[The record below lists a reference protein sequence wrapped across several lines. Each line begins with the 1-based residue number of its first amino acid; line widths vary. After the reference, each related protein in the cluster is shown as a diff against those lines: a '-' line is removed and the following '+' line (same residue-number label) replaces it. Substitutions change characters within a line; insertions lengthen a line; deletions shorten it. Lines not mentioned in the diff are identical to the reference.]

1 MKPLTTYTPIKD
13 LNVGD
18 FVLLKP
24 HDLNLVPFL
33 MGRVEGDVI
42 KNEENEYF
50 KMVRIQWWVLVKK
63 GSNLDEQHLYE
74 DCWSGKWKCNLVDSQ
89 QCLDIST
96 ILLSFPIQKNT
107 TNKSQIS
114 ILVVY
119 VGKTKINFDVANASI
134 NLWRMLVTL
143 IILYLQF
150 FNVFCVIIL
159 IGLPF

>member
-1 MKPLTTYTPIKD
+1 MKPLTIYMPIKY

-42 KNEENEYF
+42 KNEENKYF

-74 DCWSGKWKCNLVDSQ
+74 DCWRGKWKCNLVDSQ

-96 ILLSFPIQKNT
+96 IF
-107 TNKSQIS
+107 
-114 ILVVY
+114 
-119 VGKTKINFDVANASI
+119 
-134 NLWRMLVTL
+134 
-143 IILYLQF
+143 
-150 FNVFCVIIL
+150 
-159 IGLPF
+159 